1 LKVAEQSKEL
11 DCDPIEALATV
22 AKQAQAN
29 NDLTLAASIYK
40 ELAGYCAAKLRP
52 VEDIN
57 MAEPEG
63 IRVTIVDA

>member
-1 LKVAEQSKEL
+1 MAEQSEEL

-29 NDLTLAASIYK
+29 NNLTLAASIYK

-52 VEDIN
+52 AEDIN
-57 MAEPEG
+57 VVEPEG